1 MLTTDRECRR
11 GGERF
16 AMPTLGEIE
25 GKLIV
30 SEVVAA
36 NCLRQ
41 LLAGPET
48 EPLSSIRRGIKQALQ
63 SRCKK
68 SGLCGEDTD
77 AAVEYAFQLLDAAV
91 EAVGSNQ
98 SKLDSNG
105 RESVHQLNRMAASP
119 Q

>member
-1 MLTTDRECRR
+1 
-11 GGERF
+11 
-16 AMPTLGEIE
+16 MPTLGEIE

-41 LLAGPET
+41 LLAGPEA
-48 EPLSSIRRGIKQALQ
+48 EPLSSIRRGIKQSLQ
-63 SRCKK
+63 KRCKK

-77 AAVEYAFQLLDAAV
+77 AAMEYAFQLLDAAV
-91 EAVGSNQ
+91 DAVANQ
-98 SKLDSNG
+98 PKLDSNG
-105 RESVHQLNRMAASP
+105 RETVHQPDRVAAPP

>member
-1 MLTTDRECRR
+1 MLITDRECQR

-36 NCLRQ
+36 SCLRQ
-41 LLAGPET
+41 LLVGAEA
-48 EPLSSIRRGIKQALQ
+48 EPLASIRRRIKQALQ
-63 SRCKK
+63 NRCRKAK
-68 SGLCGEDTD
+68 LCGEDTE

-91 EAVGSNQ
+91 EAVGNEPEPNSTGC
-98 SKLDSNG
+98 DT
-105 RESVHQLNRMAASP
+105 VHRLRNAGISP
-119 Q
+119 R

>member
-11 GGERF
+11 GGQRF

-41 LLAGPET
+41 LLTTSET
-48 EPLSSIRRGIKQALQ
+48 EPLPSIKRGIKQALQ
-63 SRCKK
+63 NRCKGA
-68 SGLCGEDTD
+68 GLCGEDTD
-77 AAVEYAFQLLDAAV
+77 AALEYAFQLLDAAV
-91 EAVGSNQ
+91 ASVGNQ
-98 SKLDSNG
+98 PKQDASG
-105 RESVHQLNRMAASP
+105 RETVHPMSQMAAPP

>member
-1 MLTTDRECRR
+1 MLITDRECQR

-16 AMPTLGEIE
+16 AVPTLGEVE

-36 NCLRQ
+36 SCLRQ
-41 LLAGPET
+41 LLARPET
-48 EPLSSIRRGIKQALQ
+48 EPLPSIRRRIKQALQ
-63 SRCKK
+63 NRCKRV
-68 SGLCGEDTD
+68 GLCGEDTD

-91 EAVGSNQ
+91 EAVGNQ
-98 SKLDSNG
+98 SKPDSSG
-105 RESVHQLNRMAASP
+105 RETAHQLRRMAPPP